1 MIPPLRPTFD
11 AALRDVR
18 ASQPRFRRAA
28 AGRLAEPPAG
38 RESEAAEGL
47 RALARDPD
55 GEVRSL
61 AFESI
66 GLLQVV
72 DAEEV
77 LLLGFDDRYPPARQA
92 AVMALAQ
99 IDPERASD
107 SIAPLL
113 TDPRP
118 EMRFSALWAL
128 SMLGPRHA
136 ARIAAALDDRDP
148 EVRLAAAQCLGELG
162 VSELADRLAPV
173 LDDPD
178 KSVEFGVATTLAS
191 LGDPRGAPLL
201 RAALRVPAPGGTE
214 GVSVQ
219 PNALSAIPNAR
230 SPPPLALAICE
241 TAPRTVSSPGSRNPG
256 LGRRSCGRRR
266 LEPWSD
272 SATRKGSESLGSWS
286 EAGGS
291 RPGSTPRSSSVSSS
305 SRTSSQ
311 SSLATSSA
319 APRASEP

>member
-1 MIPPLRPTFD
+1 
-11 AALRDVR
+11 
-18 ASQPRFRRAA
+18 
-28 AGRLAEPPAG
+28 
-38 RESEAAEGL
+38 
-47 RALARDPD
+47 
-55 GEVRSL
+55 
-61 AFESI
+61 
-66 GLLQVV
+66 
-72 DAEEV
+72 
-77 LLLGFDDRYPPARQA
+77 
-92 AVMALAQ
+92 MALAQ

-201 RAALRVPAPGGTE
+201 RAALRDSERAF
-214 GVSVQ
+214 
-219 PNALSAIPNAR
+219 AAAI
-230 SPPPLALAICE
+230 
-241 TAPRTVSSPGSRNPG
+241 G
-256 LGRRSCGRRR
+256 LGDLRDSTSHGELARLAKSWFGSPIVRAAAARALVRLGDAEGERVLGKLVRSWRIEARQYATELVGE
-266 LEPWSD
+266 LELTNLVPELARNLQRC
-272 SATRKGSESLGSWS
+272 SAGERAVIRTALQTLAGTSL
-286 EAGGS
+286 EA
-291 RPGSTPRSSSVSSS
+291 RAL
-305 SRTSSQ
+305 
-311 SSLATSSA
+311 LASIGPA
-319 APRASEP
+319 DHPV